1 MISMRVQREG
11 GWCAAQMRVDQGPS
25 VYKGRHLTVPGVIP
39 EAAEGRWYAL
49 ELSCAPHAT

>member
-25 VYKGRHLTVPGVIP
+25 VYKGRHLTVQG
-39 EAAEGRWYAL
+39 
-49 ELSCAPHAT
+49 